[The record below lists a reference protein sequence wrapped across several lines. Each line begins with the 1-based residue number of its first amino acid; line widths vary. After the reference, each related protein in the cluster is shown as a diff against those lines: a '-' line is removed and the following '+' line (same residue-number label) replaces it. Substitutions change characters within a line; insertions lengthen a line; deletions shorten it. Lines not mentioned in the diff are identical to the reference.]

1 MGNKKGLFGGIGF
14 FGVLTIIFVVLKLV
28 GVISWSWLWVLSPLW
43 LPTIIGLI
51 GWIIFGVILGKAA
64 TK

>member
-1 MGNKKGLFGGIGF
+1 MEKNKGLFGGISF

-28 GVISWSWLWVLSPLW
+28 GVVNWSWLWVLAPLW
-43 LPTIIGLI
+43 LPTILGFA
-51 GWIIFGVILGKAA
+51 GWLIFGVILGKAV